1 MKTKDRSTVEREK
14 SRQKRID
21 ESLEKAGFKRGE
33 RKGAIG
39 YVGTHKAGDLR
50 YKDRYV

>member
-33 RKGAIG
+33 RNGAIG
-39 YVGTHKAGDLR
+39 YVGTHTGGDLR
-50 YKDRYV
+50 YKNRNV